1 MNEKEGNIISFRVFI
16 DRKGNLVTEFKT
28 LPVEKVP
35 TVFDKEDTPFVQKV
49 IREATPKLEIL
60 HEYLEKEL
68 SALR

>member
-1 MNEKEGNIISFRVFI
+1 MSKQGNIISFGVFI
-16 DRKGNLVTEFKT
+16 DGKGNLVTEFKH
-28 LPVEKVP
+28 LPVEKVA

>member
-1 MNEKEGNIISFRVFI
+1 MTEKEGNIISFRVFI
-16 DRKGNLVTEFKT
+16 DRKGNLVTEFKN

>member
-1 MNEKEGNIISFRVFI
+1 MSENEGNIISFRVFI
-16 DRKGNLVTEFKT
+16 DRKGNLVTEFKN

>member
-16 DRKGNLVTEFKT
+16 DRKGNLVTEFKN

-35 TVFDKEDTPFVQKV
+35 TVLYKEDPPFVQKV

>member
-16 DRKGNLVTEFKT
+16 DRKGNLVTEFKN

-49 IREATPKLEIL
+49 IREDTPKLEIL

>member
-1 MNEKEGNIISFRVFI
+1 MSEKEGNIISFRVFI
-16 DRKGNLVTEFKT
+16 DRKGNLVTEFKN